1 MDSPADVNAFR
12 VYEELRLYDIGIFSS
27 RPFDLASIVVTHSS
41 FSRDAR
47 QATISGG
54 GYPPPPDTTSIT
66 GQYAFK
72 IAHGTYLIP
81 VLGYTAHPSFI
92 TAPKQGNDL
101 NVNLLAAIYF

>member
-1 MDSPADVNAFR
+1 VNVFR
-12 VYEELRLYDIGIFSS
+12 LYEELRLYDIGIFSS
-27 RPFDLASIVVTHSS
+27 RPFDLASLVVTHSS

-54 GYPPPPDTTSIT
+54 GYPPPTDTTSVT

-72 IAHGTYLIP
+72 VATGTYIIP
-81 VLGYTAHPSFI
+81 VLQYTAHPSFI

-101 NVNLLAAIYF
+101 NFVLTLAAYF